1 MNLQERLE
9 RILGER
15 RSYVEGHEP
24 GPDAAMRGLLS
35 TCAEGALH
43 AENPH
48 ERDGWLVR
56 LAGLCLYVLHPEDV
70 STSEDERHPGLP
82 SQAAVSPPDQQV
94 GVRVSRVDDVVYQRS
109 GGTYRRKP
117 RPDRG

>member
-9 RILGER
+9 RILDER

-70 STSEDERHPGLP
+70 STSEDERHPGFP
-82 SQAAVSPPDQQV
+82 SQAGIAHAFTGLYADYPDHLLV
-94 GVRVSRVDDVVYQRS
+94 KRGDGSYK
-109 GGTYRRKP
+109 RKP